1 MEEIL
6 DILYAYAQET
16 QIDAYLNTWEH
27 LRLTYD
33 LEEDW
38 EAFRSMLTAEQDR
51 RLDQVLT
58 QEKRIGQLE
67 EKAVFRCGLS
77 LGVGLGRL

>member
-1 MEEIL
+1 MEEIR

-16 QIDAYLNTWEH
+16 QLDAYLNTWEH

-51 RLDQVLT
+51 RLDALLLK
-58 QEKRIGQLE
+58 EKKAGQLE
-67 EKAVFRCGLS
+67 EKAAFCCALS
-77 LGVGLGRL
+77 MGVSLGRL

>member
-38 EAFRSMLTAEQDR
+38 EAFRSVLTAEQDR
-51 RLDQVLT
+51 RLDALLLK
-58 QEKRIGQLE
+58 EKNAGQLE
-67 EKAVFRCGLS
+67 EKAAFCCALS
-77 LGVGLGRL
+77 MGVSLGRL

>member
-1 MEEIL
+1 MESFL
-6 DILYAYAQET
+6 DALFEYAQEKE
-16 QIDAYLNTWEH
+16 IVSYLETREY
-27 LRLTYD
+27 RRATSE
-33 LEEDW
+33 LEEHW
-38 EAFRSMLTAEQDR
+38 AAFRSTLTAEQDR